1 MYGAYLP
8 KKPKRVLVLG
18 SGALQ
23 IGQAGEFDYSGSQ
36 AIKALREEKIYTV
49 LVNPNIATI
58 QTSEGLADKIY
69 LAAVTPDF
77 IERIIVKEEIDAI
90 LLSFGGQTGL
100 NCGLELHDRGILQ
113 KYGVRVLGTQIE
125 PIRDTEDRA
134 LFVKRLD
141 EIGVKTCRS
150 KACTSID
157 EARRAA
163 LQEIGLPVMLRG
175 GFALGGKGSGIVETK
190 EELDAGL
197 RRAFAGGIPQVL
209 VEESVKGWKEIEYE
223 VVRDWRDNAITVCN
237 MENLDPM
244 GIHTGESIV
253 VAPSQTLN
261 DEEYQLLRSVALK
274 TIRHLGIVGEC
285 NIQYALDPRS
295 TDYRVIEVNA
305 RLSRSSALASKA
317 TGYPLAYVAAKLSLG
332 YTLPEIP
339 NGITRRTTAFFEP
352 ALDYLVC
359 KMPRWD
365 LAKFRGASMTIGSEM
380 KSVGEVMAIGR
391 TFAEVIQ
398 KAVRM
403 LDIGVKGVDP
413 DAFEFPDVEH
423 ALKNP
428 TPLRIFAVA
437 RAIQSGMSVDEIH
450 ALTQIDRWFLRA
462 IEPIVRTHQE
472 LKGTSYPNISAD
484 LLLRSKKLGFSDRAI
499 NLMTGAPFGKVREA
513 RKKHGIVPHIAQ
525 IDTLAAEYP
534 AETNYLYSTY
544 HATTTEA
551 PASWRKKIMVLGSGA
566 YRIGSS
572 VEFDWCC
579 VNAVQAASEAGYET
593 IMVNFNPETVSTDY
607 DVCDKLVFDEISYES
622 VLDVY
627 EREQPNGVVVS
638 MGGQLPN
645 NIAIRLHQ
653 AGVKILGTNAE
664 SIDTAENRQK
674 FSALLD
680 RLKIDQPLWSH
691 LVDPSHAKEV
701 VEQLGGYPVLVR
713 PSYVLSGAAMQVAHE
728 QNELIRILER
738 ARRVS
743 PEYPV
748 VISKFETNAREV
760 EIDAVADNG
769 EIVLWA
775 ISEHVED
782 AGVHSGDATLML
794 PPQTLY
800 IATIRRIKEIA
811 SALARALMI
820 TGPFNVQFLAKHNRV
835 RVIECNLR
843 ASRSFPFVSKV
854 TGNNFVREATR
865 RMLGIQQPVQ
875 NRGLDLDYV
884 AVKSPM
890 FSFARLAGADPM
902 LGVEMASTGEVG
914 CFGDDL
920 NEALLH
926 SLISTGFRF
935 PKKGVLL
942 SLGPVTEKY
951 WFADEAR
958 VIAEELKLPI
968 FATPGTADTLL
979 QLGIPCMSLA
989 KNPGEGTSA
998 MDVIDDGRVD
1008 LVINVPRE
1016 YDELGRPDGYLIR
1029 RRAVDAGIPLITDNH
1044 LARAVIEALRSK
1056 KDMSAMRLLAWDG
1069 YLARSPVSLR

>member
-1 MYGAYLP
+1 
-8 KKPKRVLVLG
+8 
-18 SGALQ
+18 
-23 IGQAGEFDYSGSQ
+23 
-36 AIKALREEKIYTV
+36 
-49 LVNPNIATI
+49 
-58 QTSEGLADKIY
+58 
-69 LAAVTPDF
+69 
-77 IERIIVKEEIDAI
+77 
-90 LLSFGGQTGL
+90 
-100 NCGLELHDRGILQ
+100 
-113 KYGVRVLGTQIE
+113 
-125 PIRDTEDRA
+125 
-134 LFVKRLD
+134 
-141 EIGVKTCRS
+141 
-150 KACTSID
+150 
-157 EARRAA
+157 
-163 LQEIGLPVMLRG
+163 
-175 GFALGGKGSGIVETK
+175 
-190 EELDAGL
+190 
-197 RRAFAGGIPQVL
+197 
-209 VEESVKGWKEIEYE
+209 
-223 VVRDWRDNAITVCN
+223 
-237 MENLDPM
+237 
-244 GIHTGESIV
+244 
-253 VAPSQTLN
+253 
-261 DEEYQLLRSVALK
+261 
-274 TIRHLGIVGEC
+274 
-285 NIQYALDPRS
+285 
-295 TDYRVIEVNA
+295 
-305 RLSRSSALASKA
+305 
-317 TGYPLAYVAAKLSLG
+317 
-332 YTLPEIP
+332 
-339 NGITRRTTAFFEP
+339 
-352 ALDYLVC
+352 
-359 KMPRWD
+359 MPRWD
-365 LAKFRGASMTIGSEM
+365 LGKFHGASMTIGSEM

-403 LDIGVKGVDP
+403 LDIGVKGLDP
-413 DAFEFPDVEH
+413 DAFDFADVKS
-423 ALKNP
+423 ALRTP
-428 TPLRIFAVA
+428 TPVRIFALA
-437 RAIQSGMSVDEIH
+437 RALKDGMSVEEIH
-450 ALTQIDRWFLRA
+450 EITQIDPWFIRA
-462 IEPIVRTHQE
+462 IEPVVRTHRE
-472 LKGTSYPNISAD
+472 LKSTRYPKISEE
-484 LLLRSKKLGFSDRAI
+484 LLRRAKSLGFSDRAI
-499 NLMTGAPFGKVREA
+499 NVMADAPFGKIRET
-513 RKKHGIVPHIAQ
+513 RKKYGIVPHIAQ

-544 HATTTEA
+544 HATATEA
-551 PASWRKKIMVLGSGA
+551 PSSWRKKIMVLGSGA

-593 IMVNFNPETVSTDY
+593 IMLNYNPETVSTDY
-607 DVCDKLVFDEISYES
+607 DVCDKLIFDEVSYES
-622 VLDVY
+622 VLDIY

-653 AGVKILGTNAE
+653 AGVRILGTSAE
-664 SIDTAENRQK
+664 SIDTAEDRQK

-680 RLKIDQPLWSH
+680 RLKIDQPLWDH
-691 LVDPSHAKEV
+691 LTDFSEARAI
-701 VEQLGGYPVLVR
+701 VEKLGGYPVLVR

-728 QNELIRILER
+728 QNELLRILER

-743 PEYPV
+743 PEHPV
-748 VISKFETNAREV
+748 VVSKFEMHAREV

-820 TGPFNVQFLAKHNRV
+820 TGPFNVQFLAKHNAV

-854 TGNNFVREATR
+854 TGNNFVKEATR
-865 RMLGIQQPVQ
+865 RMLGIQHPVQ

-920 NEALLH
+920 HEALLH

-958 VIAEELKLPI
+958 VISEELKLPI

-979 QLGIPCMSLA
+979 QLGIPCTSLA
-989 KNPGEGTSA
+989 KTPGEGPSRTEGSGLPGAQHVGASA
-998 MDVIDDGRVD
+998 MDVIDAGRVD

-1056 KDMSAMRLLAWDG
+1056 KDSGSLRLLAWDG
-1069 YLARSPVSLR
+1069 YLARSPVPLR